1 MNKIAIIGNYPPR
14 QCGIATFTKDLKDGF
29 KKIGISTTVVAMNDG
44 LNRYDYPD
52 DVVFEIEQNVIPS
65 YIHAAQFL
73 NTNAF
78 DAVILQ
84 HEFGIFGGDDG
95 MYIIQLLLRLR
106 IPVVTTFHT
115 VIDNP
120 TKNQRKVV
128 TEIARYSRKLVSISQ
143 KGIELLCDVYGLPK
157 DQCTHIHHGVHQ
169 IAPINISG
177 LRKKLGVE
185 NKKVLLTFGLLS
197 RNKSIEVVINA
208 LSEVVKKH
216 PDTVYIV
223 LGATHP
229 HVMKQEGEDYR
240 LSLIRLVNKMG
251 LEKNVIFINR
261 FVSNEELFSFLA
273 LCDIY
278 VIPYL
283 GEKQISSGTLIYTM
297 GAAKPIIST
306 PFWYAREMLA
316 GNRGLLFD
324 FMNSSQLGDLISD
337 LLDDEVKCRII
348 SQNAFDL
355 ARTCFWPL
363 ISRQYAELVDSLIA
377 EERSEDQIKATE
389 VIEPSFIL
397 PPLRLDHLR
406 GMTDYTGILQHA
418 KYNVP
423 DRNHGYCTDD
433 NTRALLLSVMLEN
446 EVQDMDEV
454 YRLSGIYLS
463 FIDHAYNP
471 VNGKF
476 RNFMNYQREW
486 LDEEGSEDTTGRTA
500 WALGYTVSNTHVANF
515 QHHANHLFEKLL
527 PSLDNLTHARAL
539 AYAVIGLVYHAK
551 TSESLEV
558 IEKMKYCAEKLYAL
572 FERQIDDDWQWFDE
586 KVSYANSRIPQAMI
600 QAGMFLNNDAWVRQ
614 GLKILD
620 WLIAHQFHHGV
631 FSPVGNNGWFT
642 PREKTQFDQQPLE
655 ANGMIDACFQAEE
668 FTRDGRY
675 ADYALKAFYWFTGDN
690 DCAQSLYD
698 FSTGGC
704 RDGLHKDGVN
714 LNQGAE
720 STLSWLLSFL
730 SVSFYLR
737 NKNNTPSC

>member
-143 KGIELLCDVYGLPK
+143 KGIELLCDVYELPK

>member
-29 KKIGISTTVVAMNDG
+29 KKIGISTAVVAMNDG

-355 ARTCFWPL
+355 AKTCFWPL

>member
-14 QCGIATFTKDLKDGF
+14 QCGIATFTKDLNDGF
-29 KKIGISTTVVAMNDG
+29 KDIGVSTAVVAMNDG
-44 LNRYDYPD
+44 LIRYDYPEE
-52 DVVFEIEQNVIPS
+52 VVFEIEQNVIPS

-73 NTNAF
+73 NTNDF

-95 MYIIQLLLRLR
+95 MYIIQLLMRLR
-106 IPVVTTFHT
+106 MPVLTTFHT

-120 TKNQRKVV
+120 TKNQRRVV
-128 TEIARYSRKLVSISQ
+128 TEIARFSRKLVSISQ
-143 KGIELLCDVYGLPK
+143 KGIELLCDVYGLP
-157 DQCTHIHHGVHQ
+157 DEQCVHIHHGVHQ
-169 IAPINISG
+169 IAPINVSG

-185 NKKVLLTFGLLS
+185 NKKILLTFGLLS

-208 LSEVVKKH
+208 LPEVVKKH
-216 PDTVYIV
+216 PDTVYVV

-240 LSLIRLVNKMG
+240 LSLIRLINKLK

-316 GNRGLLFD
+316 DNRGLLFD
-324 FMNSSQLGDLISD
+324 FMNSSQLGDLINE
-337 LLDDEVKCRII
+337 LLDDEEKCSAI

-355 ARTCFWPL
+355 ARTCYWPL
-363 ISRQYAELVDSLIA
+363 ISRQYYELADFLIA
-377 EERSEDQIKATE
+377 EDRSESFKTTAE
-389 VIEPSFIL
+389 VIEPNFIL
-397 PPLRLDHLR
+397 PPLKLDHLR
-406 GMTDYTGILQHA
+406 GMTDYTGMLQHA

-433 NTRALLLSVMLEN
+433 NTRALLLSVILEN

-454 YRLSGIYLS
+454 NRLTGIYLS

-471 VNGKF
+471 ANGKF

-486 LDEEGSEDTTGRTA
+486 LDEEGSEDTTGRAA

-515 QHHANHLFEKLL
+515 QHHANHLFEKML
-527 PSLDNLTHARAL
+527 PSLDDLTHPRAL
-539 AYAVIGLVYHAK
+539 AYAVMGLVYYAK
-551 TSESLEV
+551 TYESHEV
-558 IEKMKYCAEKLYAL
+558 IEKVKYCAGKLYDL
-572 FERQIDDDWQWFDE
+572 FEQNIDSDWQWFDE

-600 QAGMFLNNDAWVRQ
+600 QAGMFLNNDAWVQR
-614 GLKILD
+614 GLKILN
-620 WLIAHQFHHGV
+620 WLIAHQFHHGI
-631 FSPVGNNGWFT
+631 FSPVGNMGWFT
-642 PREKTQFDQQPLE
+642 PQEKTQFDQQPLE
-655 ANGMIDACFQAEE
+655 ANGMIDACLEAEG
-668 FTRDGRY
+668 FTKDGTY
-675 ADYALKAFYWFTGDN
+675 GNYALKAFYWFTGDN
-690 DCAQSLYD
+690 DSARPLYD

-720 STLSWLLSFL
+720 STLSWLLSL
-730 SVSFYLR
+730 LNISFYIR
-737 NKNNTPSC
+737 NKNNILS

>member
-29 KKIGISTTVVAMNDG
+29 KKIGILTAVVAMNDG

-500 WALGYTVSNTHVANF
+500 WALGYTVSNTHVTNF

-527 PSLDNLTHARAL
+527 PSLDNLTHPRAL
-539 AYAVIGLVYHAK
+539 AYAVIGLVYHTK